1 MRGRQ
6 MKEVDIL
13 VVGAGP
19 IGGYFSK
26 KMSELGNKV
35 LILEEHLEIGK
46 PFQCAGLI
54 NPNTMKKVGLY
65 DTVLSEI
72 DGAVMHSPFGTTIE
86 IGKPNKIRT
95 YAVCRK
101 KFDQAIVKQA
111 MVEGAELWLNSK
123 PIDTLVDENSMI
135 VTITKNNSEINVRTK
150 LLVGADGAHS
160 WVRRHHRMGYPR
172 EYMIGYQI
180 EVTGFNTKH
189 RMLEMFTGEDIAPGF
204 FAWAIPNGDTHRIGM
219 WSRADD
225 LDGRN
230 CEELLNNLMYKSRW
244 SEKFKECKE
253 IGRFCGPIPA
263 GVVPRPV
270 DNRVIL
276 IGDAA
281 GLAKPTTGGGI
292 GPGMEQV
299 DLIMDELN
307 KSLINNTLSKKNLIG
322 VTKKYAK
329 AKKEFQRIRSLR
341 DFFVTSRTD
350 EELEEI
356 FRIFAKPEVIKL
368 INEKGDIEKPLALG
382 LSMLKNVPE
391 FRKMAIKAGF
401 AVIFS

>member
-1 MRGRQ
+1 

-13 VVGAGP
+13 VIGAGP

-26 KMSELGNKV
+26 KMSQLGCKV
-35 LILEEHLEIGK
+35 LMIEEHLEIGK
-46 PFQCAGLI
+46 PFQCAGLV
-54 NPNTMKKVGLY
+54 NPSSMEKVGLY

-72 DGAVMHSPFGTTIE
+72 DGAIMHSPYGTTIE
-86 IGKPNKIRT
+86 IGKPNQIRT

-101 KFDQAIVKQA
+101 KFDQAIVQQA
-111 MVEGAELWLNSK
+111 MDEGAELWLNSK
-123 PIDTLVDENSMI
+123 PLDTNYLDDSIITELLVDGK
-135 VTITKNNSEINVRTK
+135 TIKVKAK

-160 WVRRHHRMGYPR
+160 WVRRQHRMGYPK
-172 EYMIGYQI
+172 EFMIGYQV
-180 EVTGFNTKH
+180 EVTGFETKE

-219 WSRADD
+219 WSRAED
-225 LDGRN
+225 LDGRS
-230 CEELLNNLMYKSRW
+230 CEELLNNLMTKSRW
-244 SEKFKECKE
+244 AHKFENCKE

-270 DNRVIL
+270 QDRVLL

-292 GPGMEQV
+292 GPGMAQV
-299 DLIMDELN
+299 DLIADELSEMIIKN
-307 KSLINNTLSKKNLIG
+307 KLAKKILIK
-322 VTKKYAK
+322 VTKKYVK
-329 AKKEFQRIRSLR
+329 AKKEFERIRSLR

-356 FRIFAKPEVIKL
+356 FRIFSKPEVIKL
-368 INEKGDIEKPLALG
+368 INEKGDIEKPLSLG
-382 LSMLKNVPE
+382 ISMLKNVPE
-391 FRKMAIKAGF
+391 FRKMAVKAGF
-401 AVIFS
+401 VILFS

>member
-1 MRGRQ
+1 M

-13 VVGAGP
+13 VIGAGP

-26 KMSELGNKV
+26 KMAELGCKV
-35 LILEEHLEIGK
+35 LMIEEHLEIGK
-46 PFQCAGLI
+46 PFQCAGLV
-54 NPNTMKKVGLY
+54 NPSSMEKVGLY

-86 IGKPNKIRT
+86 IGKPNQIRT

-101 KFDQAIVKQA
+101 KFDQAIVQQA
-111 MVEGAELWLNSK
+111 MDEGAELWLNSK
-123 PIDTLVDENSMI
+123 PTDTTNFEDSIITELLVDGK
-135 VTITKNNSEINVRTK
+135 ITEVKSK

-160 WVRRHHRMGYPR
+160 WVRRQHRMGYPK
-172 EYMIGYQI
+172 EFMIGYQV
-180 EVTGFNTKH
+180 EVTGFKTKN
-189 RMLEMFTGEDIAPGF
+189 RMLEMFTGDDIAPGF

-219 WSRADD
+219 WSRAED
-225 LDGRN
+225 LDGRS
-230 CEELLNNLMYKSRW
+230 CEELLNNLMTKSRW
-244 SEKFKECKE
+244 AYKFEDCKE

-270 DNRVIL
+270 QDRVLL

-292 GPGMEQV
+292 GPGMAQV
-299 DLIMDELN
+299 DLIVDELN
-307 KSLINNTLSKKNLIG
+307 KMILKNKLAKKVLIK

-329 AKKEFQRIRSLR
+329 AKKEFERIRSLR
-341 DFFVTSRTD
+341 DFFVSSRSD

-356 FRIFAKPEVIKL
+356 FKIFSKPEVIRL

-382 LSMLKNVPE
+382 ISMLKNVPE

-401 AVIFS
+401 MVMFT

>member
-1 MRGRQ
+1 MRGNL
-6 MKEVDIL
+6 MTDYDIV

-26 KMSELGNKV
+26 KMSELGNKI

-54 NPNTMKKVGLY
+54 NPTSMKKVGLY

-72 DGAVMHSPFGTTIE
+72 DGAIMHSPFGTTIE
-86 IGKPNKIRT
+86 IGKKNQVRT

-101 KFDQAIVKQA
+101 KFDQGVVNQAIC
-111 MVEGAELWLNSK
+111 EGAELWLNSK
-123 PIDTLVDENSMI
+123 PLNTS
-135 VTITKNNSEINVRTK
+135 INDDHINIKILKDGIELELKTK

-160 WVRRHHRMGYPR
+160 WVRRHHRMGYPK

-180 EVTGFNTKH
+180 EVTGYETKS
-189 RMLEMFTGEDIAPGF
+189 RRLEMFTGEDIAPGF

-219 WSRADD
+219 WSRAED
-225 LDGRN
+225 LDGRS

-244 SEKFKECKE
+244 AEKFRKCKE
-253 IGRFCGPIPA
+253 IGKFCGPIPA

-270 DNRVIL
+270 DNRIIL

-299 DLIMDELN
+299 DLIIENLN
-307 KSLINNTLSKKNLIG
+307 ISISQNKLSKKNLIN
-322 VTKKYAK
+322 VTKKYSK

-341 DFFVTSRTD
+341 DFFVTSRND

-356 FRIFAKPEVIKL
+356 FKIFSKPEVIKL

-382 LSMLKNVPE
+382 ISMLKNVPE
-391 FRKMAIKAGF
+391 FRTMAIKAGF

>member
-1 MRGRQ
+1 M

-13 VVGAGP
+13 VIGAGP

-26 KMSELGNKV
+26 KMAELGCKV
-35 LILEEHLEIGK
+35 LMIEEHMEIGK
-46 PFQCAGLI
+46 PFQCAGLV
-54 NPNTMKKVGLY
+54 NPSSMEKVGLY

-86 IGKPNKIRT
+86 IGKPNQIRT

-101 KFDQAIVKQA
+101 KFDQAIVQQA
-111 MVEGAELWLNSK
+111 MDEGAELWLNSK
-123 PIDTLVDENSMI
+123 PTDTTNFEDSIITELLVDGK
-135 VTITKNNSEINVRTK
+135 ITEVKSK

-160 WVRRHHRMGYPR
+160 WVRRQHRMGYPK
-172 EYMIGYQI
+172 EFMIGYQV
-180 EVTGFNTKH
+180 EVTGFKTKN
-189 RMLEMFTGEDIAPGF
+189 RMLEMFTGDDIAPGF

-219 WSRADD
+219 WSRAED
-225 LDGRN
+225 LDGRS
-230 CEELLNNLMYKSRW
+230 CEELLNNLMTKSRW
-244 SEKFKECKE
+244 AYKFEDCKE

-270 DNRVIL
+270 QDRVLL

-292 GPGMEQV
+292 GPGMAQV
-299 DLIMDELN
+299 DLIVDELN
-307 KSLINNTLSKKNLIG
+307 KMILKNKLAKKVLIK

-329 AKKEFQRIRSLR
+329 AKKEFERIRSLR
-341 DFFVTSRTD
+341 DFFVSSRSD

-356 FRIFAKPEVIKL
+356 FKIFSKPEVIRL

-382 LSMLKNVPE
+382 ISMLKNVPE

-401 AVIFS
+401 IVMFT

>member
-1 MRGRQ
+1 

-13 VVGAGP
+13 VIGAGP

-26 KMSELGNKV
+26 KMAELGCKV
-35 LILEEHLEIGK
+35 LMIEEHLEIGK
-46 PFQCAGLI
+46 PFQCAGLV
-54 NPNTMKKVGLY
+54 NPSSMEKVGLY

-86 IGKPNKIRT
+86 IGKPNQIRT

-101 KFDQAIVKQA
+101 KFDQAIVQQA
-111 MVEGAELWLNSK
+111 MDEGAELWLNSK
-123 PIDTLVDENSMI
+123 PTDTTNLEDSIITELLVDGKIIEVKS
-135 VTITKNNSEINVRTK
+135 K

-160 WVRRHHRMGYPR
+160 WVRRQHRMGYPK
-172 EYMIGYQI
+172 EFMVGYQV
-180 EVTGFNTKH
+180 EVTGFKTKN

-219 WSRADD
+219 WSRAED
-225 LDGRN
+225 LDGRS
-230 CEELLNNLMYKSRW
+230 CEELLNNLMTKSRW
-244 SEKFKECKE
+244 AYKFEDCKE

-270 DNRVIL
+270 QDRVLL

-292 GPGMEQV
+292 GPGMAQV
-299 DLIMDELN
+299 DLIVDELN
-307 KSLINNTLSKKNLIG
+307 QMISKNKLAKKVLIK

-329 AKKEFQRIRSLR
+329 AKKEFERIRSLR
-341 DFFVTSRTD
+341 DFFVSSRSD

-356 FRIFAKPEVIKL
+356 FKIFSKPEVIKL

-382 LSMLKNVPE
+382 ISMLKNVPE

-401 AVIFS
+401 IVMFT

>member
-1 MRGRQ
+1 

-13 VVGAGP
+13 VIGAGP

-26 KMSELGNKV
+26 KMAELGCKV
-35 LILEEHLEIGK
+35 LMIEEHLEIGK
-46 PFQCAGLI
+46 PFQCAGLV
-54 NPNTMKKVGLY
+54 NPSSMEKVGLY

-86 IGKPNKIRT
+86 IGKPNQIRT

-101 KFDQAIVKQA
+101 KFDQAIVQQA
-111 MVEGAELWLNSK
+111 MDEGAELWLNSK
-123 PIDTLVDENSMI
+123 PTDTTNFEDSIITELLVDGK
-135 VTITKNNSEINVRTK
+135 ITEVKSK

-160 WVRRHHRMGYPR
+160 WVRRQHRMGYPK
-172 EYMIGYQI
+172 EFMVGYQV
-180 EVTGFNTKH
+180 EVTGFKTKN

-219 WSRADD
+219 WSRAED
-225 LDGRN
+225 LDGRS
-230 CEELLNNLMYKSRW
+230 CEELLNNLMTKSRW
-244 SEKFKECKE
+244 AYKFEDCKE

-270 DNRVIL
+270 QDRVLL

-292 GPGMEQV
+292 GPGMAQV
-299 DLIMDELN
+299 DLIVDELN
-307 KSLINNTLSKKNLIG
+307 QMILKNKLAKKVLIK

-329 AKKEFQRIRSLR
+329 AKKEFERIRSLR
-341 DFFVTSRTD
+341 DFFVSSRTD

-356 FRIFAKPEVIKL
+356 FKIFSKPEVIRL

-382 LSMLKNVPE
+382 ISMLKNVPE

-401 AVIFS
+401 IVMFT

>member
-1 MRGRQ
+1 

-13 VVGAGP
+13 VIGAGP

-26 KMSELGNKV
+26 KMAELGCKV
-35 LILEEHLEIGK
+35 LMIEEHLEIGK
-46 PFQCAGLI
+46 PFQCAGLV
-54 NPNTMKKVGLY
+54 NPSSMEKVGLY

-101 KFDQAIVKQA
+101 KFDQAIVQQA
-111 MVEGAELWLNSK
+111 MDEGAELWLNSK
-123 PIDTLVDENSMI
+123 PTDTTNLEDSIITELLVDGKIIEVKS
-135 VTITKNNSEINVRTK
+135 K

-160 WVRRHHRMGYPR
+160 WVRRQHRMGYPK
-172 EYMIGYQI
+172 EFMVGYQV
-180 EVTGFNTKH
+180 EVTGFKTKN

-219 WSRADD
+219 WSRAED
-225 LDGRN
+225 LDGRS
-230 CEELLNNLMYKSRW
+230 CEELLNNLMTKSRW
-244 SEKFKECKE
+244 AYKFEDCKE

-270 DNRVIL
+270 QDRVLL

-292 GPGMEQV
+292 GPGMAQV
-299 DLIMDELN
+299 DLIVDELN
-307 KSLINNTLSKKNLIG
+307 QMISKNKLAKKVLIK

-329 AKKEFQRIRSLR
+329 AKKEFERIRSLR
-341 DFFVTSRTD
+341 DFFVSSRSD

-356 FRIFAKPEVIKL
+356 FKIFSKPEVIKL

-382 LSMLKNVPE
+382 ISMLKNVPE

-401 AVIFS
+401 IVMFT

>member
-1 MRGRQ
+1 

-13 VVGAGP
+13 VIGAGP

-26 KMSELGNKV
+26 KMSQLGCKV
-35 LILEEHLEIGK
+35 LMIEEHLEIGK
-46 PFQCAGLI
+46 PFQCAGLV
-54 NPNTMKKVGLY
+54 NPSSMEKVGLY

-72 DGAVMHSPFGTTIE
+72 DGAIMHSPYGTTIE
-86 IGKPNKIRT
+86 IGKPNQIRT

-101 KFDQAIVKQA
+101 KFDQAIVQQA
-111 MVEGAELWLNSK
+111 MDEGAELWLNSK
-123 PIDTLVDENSMI
+123 PLDTNYLDDSIITELLVDGE
-135 VTITKNNSEINVRTK
+135 TIEVKAK

-160 WVRRHHRMGYPR
+160 WVRRQHRMGYPK
-172 EYMIGYQI
+172 EFMIGYQV
-180 EVTGFNTKH
+180 EVTGFETKE

-219 WSRADD
+219 WSRAED
-225 LDGRN
+225 LDGRS
-230 CEELLNNLMYKSRW
+230 CEELLNNLMTKSRW
-244 SEKFKECKE
+244 SYKFEKCKE

-270 DNRVIL
+270 QDRVLL

-292 GPGMEQV
+292 GPGMAQV
-299 DLIMDELN
+299 DLIADELN
-307 KSLINNTLSKKNLIG
+307 EMITKNKLAKKILIK

-329 AKKEFQRIRSLR
+329 AKKEFERIRSLR

-356 FRIFAKPEVIKL
+356 FRIFSKPEVIKL
-368 INEKGDIEKPLALG
+368 INEKGDIEKPLSLG
-382 LSMLKNVPE
+382 ISMLKNVPE
-391 FRKMAIKAGF
+391 FRKMAVKAGF
-401 AVIFS
+401 IVLFS

>member
-1 MRGRQ
+1 

-13 VVGAGP
+13 VIGAGP
-19 IGGYFSK
+19 IGGYFSRQ
-26 KMSELGNKV
+26 MSKLGCN
-35 LILEEHLEIGK
+35 ILMIEEHSEIGK
-46 PFQCAGLI
+46 PFQCAGLV
-54 NPNTMKKVGLY
+54 NPSSMEKVGLY

-72 DGAVMHSPFGTTIE
+72 DGAIMHSPFGTTIE
-86 IGKPNKIRT
+86 IGKPNQIRT

-101 KFDQAIVKQA
+101 KFDQAVVQQA
-111 MVEGAELWLNSK
+111 MDEGAELWLNSK
-123 PIDTLVDENSMI
+123 PLDTNYVDDFIITEILVDG
-135 VTITKNNSEINVRTK
+135 EIKEVKAK

-160 WVRRHHRMGYPR
+160 WVRRQHRMGYPK
-172 EYMIGYQI
+172 EFMIGYQV
-180 EVTGFNTKH
+180 EVTGFQTKD

-219 WSRADD
+219 WSRAED
-225 LDGRN
+225 LDGRS
-230 CEELLNNLMYKSRW
+230 CEELLNNLMTKSRW
-244 SEKFKECKE
+244 SKKFENCKE

-270 DNRVIL
+270 QDRVLL

-292 GPGMEQV
+292 GPGMAQV
-299 DLIMDELN
+299 DLIVEELN
-307 KSLINNTLSKKNLIG
+307 EMVVKNKLAKKILIK

-329 AKKEFQRIRSLR
+329 AKKEFERIRSLR

-356 FRIFAKPEVIKL
+356 FKIFSKPEVIKL

-382 LSMLKNVPE
+382 ISMLKNVPE

-401 AVIFS
+401 IVMFG

>member
-1 MRGRQ
+1 M

-13 VVGAGP
+13 VIGAGP

-26 KMSELGNKV
+26 KMAELGCKV
-35 LILEEHLEIGK
+35 LMIEEHMEIGK
-46 PFQCAGLI
+46 PFQCAGLV
-54 NPNTMKKVGLY
+54 NPSSMEKVGLY

-86 IGKPNKIRT
+86 IGKPNQIRT

-101 KFDQAIVKQA
+101 KFDQAIVQQA
-111 MVEGAELWLNSK
+111 MDEGAELWLNSK
-123 PIDTLVDENSMI
+123 PTDTTNFEDSIITELLVDGK
-135 VTITKNNSEINVRTK
+135 ITEVKSK

-160 WVRRHHRMGYPR
+160 WVRRQHRMGYPK
-172 EYMIGYQI
+172 EFMIGYQV
-180 EVTGFNTKH
+180 EVTGFKTKN
-189 RMLEMFTGEDIAPGF
+189 RMLEMFTGDDIAPGF

-219 WSRADD
+219 WSRAED
-225 LDGRN
+225 LDGRS
-230 CEELLNNLMYKSRW
+230 CEELLNNLMTKSRW
-244 SEKFKECKE
+244 AYKFEDCKE

-270 DNRVIL
+270 QDRVLL

-292 GPGMEQV
+292 GPGMAQV
-299 DLIMDELN
+299 DLIVDELN
-307 KSLINNTLSKKNLIG
+307 KMILKNKLAKNVLIK

-329 AKKEFQRIRSLR
+329 AKKEFERIRSLR
-341 DFFVTSRTD
+341 DFFVSSRSD

-356 FRIFAKPEVIKL
+356 FKIFSKPEVIRL

-382 LSMLKNVPE
+382 ISMLKNVPE

-401 AVIFS
+401 IVMFT

>member
-1 MRGRQ
+1 

-13 VVGAGP
+13 VIGAGP

-26 KMSELGNKV
+26 KMAELGCKV
-35 LILEEHLEIGK
+35 LMIEEHLEIGK
-46 PFQCAGLI
+46 PFQCAGLV
-54 NPNTMKKVGLY
+54 NPSSMEKVGLY

-86 IGKPNKIRT
+86 IGKPNQIRT

-101 KFDQAIVKQA
+101 KFDQAIVQQA
-111 MVEGAELWLNSK
+111 MEEGAELWLNSK
-123 PIDTLVDENSMI
+123 PTNTHNLEDSIITELLVDGKIIEVKS
-135 VTITKNNSEINVRTK
+135 K

-160 WVRRHHRMGYPR
+160 WVRRQHRMGYPK
-172 EYMIGYQI
+172 EFMVGYQV
-180 EVTGFNTKH
+180 EVTGFKTKN

-219 WSRADD
+219 WSRAED
-225 LDGRN
+225 LDGRS
-230 CEELLNNLMYKSRW
+230 CEELLNNLMTKSRW
-244 SEKFKECKE
+244 AYKFEDCKE

-270 DNRVIL
+270 QDRVLL

-292 GPGMEQV
+292 GPGMAQV
-299 DLIMDELN
+299 DLIVDELN
-307 KSLINNTLSKKNLIG
+307 QMILKNKLAKKVLIK

-329 AKKEFQRIRSLR
+329 AKKEFERIRSLR
-341 DFFVTSRTD
+341 DFFVSSRSD

-356 FRIFAKPEVIKL
+356 FKIFSKPEVIKL

-382 LSMLKNVPE
+382 ISMLKNVPE

-401 AVIFS
+401 IVMFT

>member
-1 MRGRQ
+1 

-13 VVGAGP
+13 VIGAGP

-26 KMSELGNKV
+26 KMSQLGCKV
-35 LILEEHLEIGK
+35 LMIEEHLEIGK
-46 PFQCAGLI
+46 PFQCAGLV
-54 NPNTMKKVGLY
+54 NPSSMEKVGLY

-72 DGAVMHSPFGTTIE
+72 DGAIMHSPYGTTIE
-86 IGKPNKIRT
+86 IGKPNQIRT

-101 KFDQAIVKQA
+101 KFDQAIVQQA
-111 MVEGAELWLNSK
+111 MDEGAELWLNSK
-123 PIDTLVDENSMI
+123 PVDTNYLDDSIITELLVDGE
-135 VTITKNNSEINVRTK
+135 TIEVKAK

-160 WVRRHHRMGYPR
+160 WVRRQHRMGYPK
-172 EYMIGYQI
+172 EFMIGYQV
-180 EVTGFNTKH
+180 EVTGFETKE

-219 WSRADD
+219 WSRAED
-225 LDGRN
+225 LDGRS
-230 CEELLNNLMYKSRW
+230 CEELLNNLMTKSRW
-244 SEKFKECKE
+244 SYKFEKCKE

-270 DNRVIL
+270 QDRVLL

-292 GPGMEQV
+292 GPGMAQV
-299 DLIMDELN
+299 DLIADELN
-307 KSLINNTLSKKNLIG
+307 EMITKNKLAKKILIK

-329 AKKEFQRIRSLR
+329 AKKEFERIRSLR

-356 FRIFAKPEVIKL
+356 FRIFSKPEVIKL
-368 INEKGDIEKPLALG
+368 INEKGDIEKPLSLG
-382 LSMLKNVPE
+382 ISMLKNVPE
-391 FRKMAIKAGF
+391 FRKMAVKAGF
-401 AVIFS
+401 IVLFS

>member
-35 LILEEHLEIGK
+35 LMLEEHLEIGK

-86 IGKPNKIRT
+86 IGKPNIIRT

-101 KFDQAIVKQA
+101 KFDQAIVNQA

-135 VTITKNNSEINVRTK
+135 VTIFKNNSEIKVRTK

-180 EVTGFNTKH
+180 EVTGFNTKN

-244 SEKFKECKE
+244 SEKFKNCKE
-253 IGRFCGPIPA
+253 IGKFCGPIPA

-299 DLIMDELN
+299 DLIVEELN

>member
-1 MRGRQ
+1 M

-13 VVGAGP
+13 VIGAGP

-26 KMSELGNKV
+26 KMAELGCKV
-35 LILEEHLEIGK
+35 LMIEEHLEIGK
-46 PFQCAGLI
+46 PFQCAGLV
-54 NPNTMKKVGLY
+54 NPSSMEKVGLY

-86 IGKPNKIRT
+86 IGKPNQIRT

-101 KFDQAIVKQA
+101 KFDQAIVQQA
-111 MVEGAELWLNSK
+111 MDEGAELWLNSK
-123 PIDTLVDENSMI
+123 PTDTTNFEDSIITELLVDGK
-135 VTITKNNSEINVRTK
+135 ITEVKSK

-160 WVRRHHRMGYPR
+160 WVRRQHRMGYPK
-172 EYMIGYQI
+172 EFMVGYQV
-180 EVTGFNTKH
+180 EVTGFKTKN

-219 WSRADD
+219 WSRAED
-225 LDGRN
+225 LDGRS
-230 CEELLNNLMYKSRW
+230 CEELLNNLMTKSRW
-244 SEKFKECKE
+244 AYKFEDCKE

-270 DNRVIL
+270 QDRVLL

-292 GPGMEQV
+292 GPGMAQV
-299 DLIMDELN
+299 DLIVDELN
-307 KSLINNTLSKKNLIG
+307 QMILKNKLAKKVLIK

-329 AKKEFQRIRSLR
+329 AKKEFERIRSLR
-341 DFFVTSRTD
+341 DFFVSSRSD

-356 FRIFAKPEVIKL
+356 FKIFSKPEVIRL

-382 LSMLKNVPE
+382 ISMLKNVPE

-401 AVIFS
+401 MVMFT

>member
-1 MRGRQ
+1 

-13 VVGAGP
+13 VIGAGP

-26 KMSELGNKV
+26 NMAKLGCKV
-35 LILEEHLEIGK
+35 LMIEEHLEIGK
-46 PFQCAGLI
+46 PFQCAGLV
-54 NPNTMKKVGLY
+54 NPSSMEKVGLY

-86 IGKPNKIRT
+86 IGKPNQIRT

-101 KFDQAIVKQA
+101 KFDQAIVQQA
-111 MVEGAELWLNSK
+111 MDEGAELWLNSK
-123 PIDTLVDENSMI
+123 PTDTTNFEDSIITELLVDGK
-135 VTITKNNSEINVRTK
+135 ITEVKSK

-160 WVRRHHRMGYPR
+160 WVRRQHRMGYPK
-172 EYMIGYQI
+172 EFMIGYQV
-180 EVTGFNTKH
+180 EVTGFKTKN
-189 RMLEMFTGEDIAPGF
+189 RMLEMFTGDDIAPGF

-219 WSRADD
+219 WSRAED
-225 LDGRN
+225 LDGRS
-230 CEELLNNLMYKSRW
+230 CEELLNNLMTKSRW
-244 SEKFKECKE
+244 AYKFEDCKE

-270 DNRVIL
+270 QDRVLL

-292 GPGMEQV
+292 GPGMAQV
-299 DLIMDELN
+299 DLIVDELN
-307 KSLINNTLSKKNLIG
+307 KMILKNKLAKKVLIK

-329 AKKEFQRIRSLR
+329 AKKEFERIRSLR
-341 DFFVTSRTD
+341 DFFVSSRSD

-356 FRIFAKPEVIKL
+356 FKIFSKPEVIRL

-382 LSMLKNVPE
+382 ISMLKNVPE

-401 AVIFS
+401 MVMFT

>member
-1 MRGRQ
+1 MRGNL

-26 KMSELGNKV
+26 KMSELGCNV
-35 LILEEHLEIGK
+35 LMLEEHLEVGK

-54 NPNTMKKVGLY
+54 NPSSMEKVGLY

-72 DGAVMHSPFGTTIE
+72 DGAIMHSPFGTTIE
-86 IGKPNKIRT
+86 IGKPNKTRT

-101 KFDQAIVKQA
+101 KFDQAIVQQA
-111 MVEGAELWLNSK
+111 MIEGSDLWLNSK
-123 PIDTLVDENSMI
+123 PIETEYTKDAILVKVSKDNSI
-135 VTITKNNSEINVRTK
+135 VEVKAK

-160 WVRRHHRMGYPR
+160 WVRRHHRMGYPK
-172 EYMIGYQI
+172 EFMIGYQI
-180 EVTGFNTKH
+180 EVTGFETKN

-204 FAWAIPNGDTHRIGM
+204 FAWAIPNGDTYRIGM
-219 WSRADD
+219 WGRPED
-225 LDGRN
+225 LDGRS
-230 CEELLNNLMYKSRW
+230 CEELLNNLMTKSRW
-244 SEKFKECKE
+244 ASKFEKCKE
-253 IGRFCGPIPA
+253 VGKFCGPIPA
-263 GVVPRPV
+263 GVVPKPV
-270 DNRVIL
+270 KERILL

-292 GPGMEQV
+292 GPGMAQV
-299 DLIMDELN
+299 DHLTSDLN
-307 KSLINNTLSKKNLIG
+307 KAIVANTLSKKKLVKI
-322 VTKKYAK
+322 TKSYSK
-329 AKKEFQRIRSLR
+329 AKKEFERIRSLR
-341 DFFVTSRTD
+341 DFFVSSRTD

-356 FRIFAKPEVIKL
+356 FKIFSKPEVIKL

-382 LSMLKNVPE
+382 ISMLKNVPE

-401 AVIFS
+401 IVMFS

>member
-1 MRGRQ
+1 M
-6 MKEVDIL
+6 VDFDIV

-26 KMSELGNKV
+26 KMCQLGNKI

-46 PFQCAGLI
+46 PFQCAGLV
-54 NPNTMKKVGLY
+54 NPNSMKKVGLY

-72 DGAVMHSPFGTTIE
+72 DGAIMHSPFGTTIE
-86 IGKPNKIRT
+86 IGRDYEVRT

-101 KFDQAIVKQA
+101 KFDQAIVDQA
-111 MVEGAELWLNSK
+111 LSAGAELWLNSK
-123 PIDTLVDENSMI
+123 PLDTKINDDFIKIKILKDGNEV
-135 VTITKNNSEINVRTK
+135 EINTK

-160 WVRRHHRMGYPR
+160 WVRRHHRMGYPK

-180 EVTGFNTKH
+180 EVTGFKTKN
-189 RMLEMFTGEDIAPGF
+189 RRLEMFTGENIAPGF

-230 CEELLNNLMYKSRW
+230 CEELLNHLMFKSRW
-244 SEKFKECKE
+244 AEKFENCKE

-270 DNRVIL
+270 DNRIIL

-299 DLIMDELN
+299 DLI
-307 KSLINNTLSKKNLIG
+307 INNLNDAISENKLSKKSLVNI
-322 VTKKYAK
+322 TKKYAK

-341 DFFVTSRTD
+341 DFFVTSRND
-350 EELEEI
+350 QELEEI
-356 FRIFAKPEVIKL
+356 FRIFSKPQVIKL

-382 LSMLKNVPE
+382 ISMLKNVPE

>member
-1 MRGRQ
+1 

-13 VVGAGP
+13 VIGAGP

-26 KMSELGNKV
+26 KMAELGCKV
-35 LILEEHLEIGK
+35 LMIEEHLEIGK
-46 PFQCAGLI
+46 PFQCAGLV
-54 NPNTMKKVGLY
+54 NPSSMEKVGLY

-86 IGKPNKIRT
+86 IGKPNQVRT

-101 KFDQAIVKQA
+101 KFDQAIVQQA
-111 MVEGAELWLNSK
+111 MDEGVELWLNSK
-123 PIDTLVDENSMI
+123 PTDTTNFEDSIITELLVDGK
-135 VTITKNNSEINVRTK
+135 ITEVKSK

-160 WVRRHHRMGYPR
+160 WVRRQHRMGYPK
-172 EYMIGYQI
+172 EFMVGYQV
-180 EVTGFNTKH
+180 EVTGFKTKN

-219 WSRADD
+219 WSRAED
-225 LDGRN
+225 LDGRS
-230 CEELLNNLMYKSRW
+230 CEELLNNLMTKSRW
-244 SEKFKECKE
+244 AYKFEDCKE

-270 DNRVIL
+270 QDRVLL

-292 GPGMEQV
+292 GPGMAQV
-299 DLIMDELN
+299 DLIVDELN
-307 KSLINNTLSKKNLIG
+307 KMILKNKLAKKVLIK

-329 AKKEFQRIRSLR
+329 AKKEFERIRSLR
-341 DFFVTSRTD
+341 DFFVSSRTD

-356 FRIFAKPEVIKL
+356 FKIFSKPEVIRL

-382 LSMLKNVPE
+382 ISMLKNVPE

-401 AVIFS
+401 MVMFT

>member
-1 MRGRQ
+1 M

-13 VVGAGP
+13 VIGAGP

-26 KMSELGNKV
+26 KMAELGCKV
-35 LILEEHLEIGK
+35 LMIEEHLEIGK
-46 PFQCAGLI
+46 PFQCAGLV
-54 NPNTMKKVGLY
+54 NPSSMEKVGLY

-86 IGKPNKIRT
+86 IGKPNQIRT

-101 KFDQAIVKQA
+101 KFDQAIVQQA
-111 MVEGAELWLNSK
+111 MDEGAELWLNSK
-123 PIDTLVDENSMI
+123 PTDTTNFEDSIITELLVDGKKTEVKS
-135 VTITKNNSEINVRTK
+135 K

-160 WVRRHHRMGYPR
+160 WVRRQHRMGYPK
-172 EYMIGYQI
+172 EFMIGYQV
-180 EVTGFNTKH
+180 EVTGFKTKN
-189 RMLEMFTGEDIAPGF
+189 RMLEMFTGDDIAPGF

-219 WSRADD
+219 WSRAED
-225 LDGRN
+225 LDGRS
-230 CEELLNNLMYKSRW
+230 CEELLNNLMTKSRW
-244 SEKFKECKE
+244 AYKFEDCKE

-270 DNRVIL
+270 QDRVLL

-292 GPGMEQV
+292 GPGMAQV
-299 DLIMDELN
+299 DLIVDELN
-307 KSLINNTLSKKNLIG
+307 KMILKNKLAKKVLIK

-329 AKKEFQRIRSLR
+329 AKKEFERIRSLR
-341 DFFVTSRTD
+341 DFFVSSRSD

-356 FRIFAKPEVIKL
+356 FKIFSKPEVIRL

-382 LSMLKNVPE
+382 ISMLKNVPE

-401 AVIFS
+401 IVMFT

>member
-1 MRGRQ
+1 

-13 VVGAGP
+13 VIGAGP

-26 KMSELGNKV
+26 KMAELGCKV
-35 LILEEHLEIGK
+35 LMIEEHLEIGK
-46 PFQCAGLI
+46 PFQCAGLV
-54 NPNTMKKVGLY
+54 NPSSMEKVGLY

-86 IGKPNKIRT
+86 IGKPNQIRT

-101 KFDQAIVKQA
+101 KFDQAIVQQA
-111 MVEGAELWLNSK
+111 MDKGAELWLNSK
-123 PIDTLVDENSMI
+123 PTDTTNLEDSIVTELLVDGKIIEVKS
-135 VTITKNNSEINVRTK
+135 K

-160 WVRRHHRMGYPR
+160 WVRRQHRMGYPK
-172 EYMIGYQI
+172 EFMVGYQV
-180 EVTGFNTKH
+180 EVTGFKTKN

-219 WSRADD
+219 WSRAED
-225 LDGRN
+225 LEGRS
-230 CEELLNNLMYKSRW
+230 CEELLNNLMTKSRW
-244 SEKFKECKE
+244 AYKFEDCKE

-270 DNRVIL
+270 QDRVLL

-292 GPGMEQV
+292 GPGMAQV
-299 DLIMDELN
+299 DLIVDELN
-307 KSLINNTLSKKNLIG
+307 QMILKNKLAKKVLIK

-329 AKKEFQRIRSLR
+329 AKKEFERIRSLR
-341 DFFVTSRTD
+341 DFFVSSRSD

-356 FRIFAKPEVIKL
+356 FKIFSKPEVIKL

-382 LSMLKNVPE
+382 ISMLKNVPE

-401 AVIFS
+401 IVMFA

>member
-26 KMSELGNKV
+26 KMSKLGNKV
-35 LILEEHLEIGK
+35 LMLEEHLEIGK

-86 IGKPNKIRT
+86 IGKPNIIRT

-101 KFDQAIVKQA
+101 KFDQAIVNQA

-135 VTITKNNSEINVRTK
+135 VTIFKNNSEIKVRTK

-180 EVTGFNTKH
+180 EVTGFNTKN

-244 SEKFKECKE
+244 SEKFKNCKE
-253 IGRFCGPIPA
+253 IGKFCGPIPA

-299 DLIMDELN
+299 DLIVEELN

>member
-1 MRGRQ
+1 M

-13 VVGAGP
+13 VIGAGP

-26 KMSELGNKV
+26 KMAELGCKV
-35 LILEEHLEIGK
+35 LMIEEHLEIGK
-46 PFQCAGLI
+46 PFQCAGLV
-54 NPNTMKKVGLY
+54 NPSSMEKVGLY

-86 IGKPNKIRT
+86 IGKPNQIRT

-101 KFDQAIVKQA
+101 KFDQAIVQQA
-111 MVEGAELWLNSK
+111 MDEGAELWLNSK
-123 PIDTLVDENSMI
+123 PTDTTNFEDSIITELLVDGK
-135 VTITKNNSEINVRTK
+135 ITEVKSK

-160 WVRRHHRMGYPR
+160 WVRRQHRMGYPK
-172 EYMIGYQI
+172 EFMIGYQV
-180 EVTGFNTKH
+180 EVTGFKTKN
-189 RMLEMFTGEDIAPGF
+189 RMLEMFTGDDIAPGF

-219 WSRADD
+219 WSRAED
-225 LDGRN
+225 LDGRS
-230 CEELLNNLMYKSRW
+230 CEELLNNLMTKSRW
-244 SEKFKECKE
+244 AYKFEDCKE

-270 DNRVIL
+270 QDRVLL

-292 GPGMEQV
+292 GPGMAQV
-299 DLIMDELN
+299 DLIVDELN
-307 KSLINNTLSKKNLIG
+307 KMILKNKLAKKVLIK

-329 AKKEFQRIRSLR
+329 AKKEFERIRSLR
-341 DFFVTSRTD
+341 DFFVSSRSD

-356 FRIFAKPEVIKL
+356 FKIFSKPEVIRL

-382 LSMLKNVPE
+382 ISMLKNVPE

-401 AVIFS
+401 IVMFT